1 MAAPAKQPRPSQT
14 ATPQRSFAPTAFKI
28 TQNPIPVDRYHS
40 SLTCNKRTYYQDMLK
55 ALAAAPRGSVACLD
69 SAKPY
74 PQVKK
79 AATKLGYECHYAE
92 ENGKLYV
99 QILSVGADN

>member
-1 MAAPAKQPRPSQT
+1 MPVPAKHARPSEARPIT
-14 ATPQRSFAPTAFKI
+14 RSFAPTPFKI

-40 SLTCNKRTYYQDMLK
+40 SLNRNKRTYYQDMLK
-55 ALAAAPRGSVACLD
+55 ALAAAPRGSVACID
-69 SAKPY
+69 NAKPY

-79 AATKLGYECHYAE
+79 AAAKLGYECHYAE